1 MKCWDTVLV
10 GSVQAY
16 SSGEGREKMKGSIE
30 LAFLFLSLGVFV
42 FDFYLNHKQVCSKN
56 KS

>member
-1 MKCWDTVLV
+1 MVLV

-30 LAFLFLSLGVFV
+30 LAFLFLSLGVFEGCLV
-42 FDFYLNHKQVCSKN
+42 GEFE
-56 KS
+56 

>member
-1 MKCWDTVLV
+1 MVLV